1 MPSTRKRTTAA
12 GSVFYEIRVSRGRG
26 KSYLTR
32 RWYPPDGWSQK
43 AIERE
48 LAAVAAEFERQADTG
63 EVISREE
70 RREREAEAER
80 AAAQILTLRQYGERV
95 FMPAKTV
102 TMSENARNSYQGNL
116 DHWIYPSLGD
126 VKLPEITPAQLS
138 ALLLSMQAQGKAQGT
153 VLKVYTVLQGL
164 FKMAYR
170 SDMID
175 RNPMDKVDRPKP
187 RKDEQ
192 PKPEAE
198 KAYTAQELHRIL
210 QYLKAEPLKWR
221 CYISLVADTG
231 VRRGEACGVQWADI
245 DFKAGTISF
254 RHNLQ
259 YTPKAGVYDTTTKGK
274 RARTVD
280 VGPDVLE
287 LLAQLREEQARTAI
301 SKWVFT
307 KDGSPEP
314 MHPQTPTEH
323 FQSFGQQYGIQDFH
337 PHKLRHTSASVA
349 LTNGADLISV
359 SERLGHADP
368 ATTARIYAHAN
379 QESIRRVGQIVRD
392 AIKNA
397 GQG

>member
-1 MPSTRKRTTAA
+1 MPSIRKKATTT
-12 GSVFYEIRVSRGRG
+12 GIVFYEIRVSRGRG

-32 RWYPPDGWSQK
+32 RWYPPEGWSQK

-48 LAAVAAEFERQADTG
+48 LQAVAAEFERQSDAG
-63 EVISREE
+63 EVITRAEQ
-70 RREREAEAER
+70 REREAEAER
-80 AAAQILTLRQYGERV
+80 EAAKILTLHQYGERV

-102 TMSENARNSYQGNL
+102 TMSENARSSYQGNL
-116 DHWIYPSLGD
+116 NRWIYPALGD
-126 VKLPEITPAQLS
+126 VKLPEITSAQLS

-170 SDMID
+170 SDTIPL
-175 RNPMDKVDRPKP
+175 NPMDKVDRPKP

-192 PKPEAE
+192 PKEEE
-198 KAYTAQELHRIL
+198 KAYTAPELHRIL
-210 QYLKAEPLKWR
+210 QCLKEEPLKWR
-221 CYISLVADTG
+221 CYVSLVADTG
-231 VRRGEACGVQWADI
+231 VRRGEACGIQWADI
-245 DFKAGTISF
+245 DFKAGTVTF

-259 YTPKAGVYDTTTKGK
+259 YTPAAGVYDTSTKGK

-280 VGPDVLE
+280 VGPHVLE
-287 LLAQLREEQARTAI
+287 LLQQLREAQASSAI
-301 SKWVFT
+301 SKWAFT
-307 KDGSPEP
+307 KEGSPEP
-314 MHPQTPTEH
+314 MHPQTPTEYFH
-323 FQSFGQQYGIQDFH
+323 SFGERYGIENFH

-359 SERLGHADP
+359 SERLGHKDP

-379 QESIRRVGQIVRD
+379 QESIRRAGQIVRD
-392 AIKNA
+392 AIEKA

>member
-1 MPSTRKRTTAA
+1 MASTRKLATKDGR
-12 GSVFYEIRVSRGRG
+12 VFYEIRVSRGRG
-26 KSYLTR
+26 KPYMTT
-32 RWYPPDGWSQK
+32 RWYVPDGWSRK

-48 LAAVAAEFERQADTG
+48 LARVAAEFERQSDAG
-63 EVISREE
+63 EIITRAEQ
-70 RREREAEAER
+70 RKREAEAER
-80 AAAQILTLRQYGERV
+80 EAAKILTLRQYGEQV
-95 FMPAKTV
+95 FMPAKSV
-102 TMSENARNSYQGNL
+102 TMSENARSSYQGNL
-116 DHWIYPSLGD
+116 NRWIYPALGD

-170 SDMID
+170 SDVIPL
-175 RNPMDKVDRPKP
+175 NPMDKVERPKP

-192 PKPEAE
+192 PKAEEE
-198 KAYTAQELHRIL
+198 KAYTAPVLHRIL
-210 QYLKAEPLKWR
+210 QCLKGEPLKWR
-221 CYISLVADTG
+221 CYVSLVADTG
-231 VRRGEACGVQWADI
+231 VRRGEACGIQWADI
-245 DFKAGTISF
+245 DFKAGTITF

-259 YTPKAGVYDTTTKGK
+259 YTPAAGVYDTSTKGK

-280 VGPDVLE
+280 VGPHVLD
-287 LLAQLREEQARTAI
+287 LLTQLREAQASSAI

-314 MHPQTPTEH
+314 MHPQTPTEYFH
-323 FQSFGQQYGIQDFH
+323 SFGQRYGIEDFH

-359 SERLGHADP
+359 SERLGHKDP

-379 QESIRRVGQIVRD
+379 QESIRRAGQIVRD
-392 AIKNA
+392 AIKKA
-397 GQG
+397 GQE

>member
-1 MPSTRKRTTAA
+1 MPSTRKRETKD
-12 GSVFYEIRVSRGRG
+12 GRVFYEIRVSRGRG
-26 KSYLTR
+26 KSYLTK
-32 RWYPPDGWSQK
+32 RWYPPEGWIQK
-43 AIERE
+43 AIDRE
-48 LAAVAAEFERQADTG
+48 LATIAAEFERQSDAG
-63 EVISREE
+63 EIVSRAEQ
-70 RREREAEAER
+70 RERAAEAER
-80 AAAQILTLRQYGERV
+80 EAAKILTLRQYGECV

-102 TMSENARNSYQGNL
+102 TMSENARSSYQGNL
-116 DHWIYPSLGD
+116 NRWIYPALGD

-170 SDMID
+170 TDTIPL
-175 RNPMDKVDRPKP
+175 NPMDKVDRPKP

-192 PKPEAE
+192 PKEEE
-198 KAYTAQELHRIL
+198 KAYTALELRRIL
-210 QYLKAEPLKWR
+210 HCLKGEPLKWR
-221 CYISLVADTG
+221 CYVSLVADTG
-231 VRRGEACGVQWADI
+231 VRRGEACGIQWADI
-245 DFKAGTISF
+245 DFKAGTITF

-259 YTPKAGVYDTTTKGK
+259 YTPAAGVYDTSTKGK

-280 VGPDVLE
+280 VGPHVLD
-287 LLAQLREEQARTAI
+287 LLKQLREAQASSAI

-314 MHPQTPTEH
+314 MHPQTPTEYFH
-323 FQSFGQQYGIQDFH
+323 SFGQRYGIEDFH

-359 SERLGHADP
+359 SERLGHRDP

-379 QESIRRVGQIVRD
+379 QESIRRAGQIVRD
-392 AIKNA
+392 AIEKA
-397 GQG
+397 GQD

>member
-1 MPSTRKRTTAA
+1 MASTRKLTTKDGRT
-12 GSVFYEIRVSRGRG
+12 FYEIRVSRGRG

-32 RWYPPDGWSQK
+32 RWYPPDGWSQR
-43 AIERE
+43 AIDRE
-48 LAAVAAEFERQADTG
+48 LAAVAAEFERQSDAG
-63 EVISREE
+63 EVIIKAEQRE
-70 RREREAEAER
+70 RDADAEREAAK
-80 AAAQILTLRQYGERV
+80 ILTLRQYGEQV

-102 TMSENARNSYQGNL
+102 TMSENARSSYQGNL
-116 DHWIYPSLGD
+116 NRWIYPALGD

-170 SDMID
+170 SDTIPL
-175 RNPMDKVDRPKP
+175 NPMDKVDRPKP

-192 PKPEAE
+192 PKEE
-198 KAYTAQELHRIL
+198 EDKAYTAPVLHRIL
-210 QYLKAEPLKWR
+210 QCLKGEPLKWR
-221 CYISLVADTG
+221 CYVSLVADTG
-231 VRRGEACGVQWADI
+231 VRRGEACGVQWSDI
-245 DFKAGTISF
+245 DFKAGTITF

-259 YTPKAGVYDTTTKGK
+259 YTPTAGVYDTSTKGK
-274 RARTVD
+274 RARMVD
-280 VGPDVLE
+280 VGPHVLD
-287 LLAQLREEQARTAI
+287 LLKQLREAQASSAI

-314 MHPQTPTEH
+314 MHPQTPTEYFH
-323 FQSFGQQYGIQDFH
+323 SFGQRYGIEDFH

-359 SERLGHADP
+359 SERLGHKDP

-379 QESIRRVGQIVRD
+379 QESIRRAGQIVRD
-392 AIKNA
+392 AIEKA
-397 GQG
+397 GQE